1 MAAKATANNGRS
13 QGLGSA
19 FPGAAFPGA
28 AMPNLEPLMQA
39 SNKMLENWVALSTQI
54 LEFNKARIDDSIQ
67 ASRAIASSSSI
78 NEAMDL
84 QANFTRNLVQE
95 YLSEATKIADLS
107 TRTIM
112 DGISAMQKS
121 ATAEPPQNQAAE

>member
-1 MAAKATANNGRS
+1 MAKATATNGRNT
-13 QGLGSA
+13 GL
-19 FPGAAFPGA
+19 GAAFPTA

-39 SNKMLENWVALSTQI
+39 SNRMLESWVALSTQI
-54 LEFNKARIDDSIQ
+54 LEFNKARIDQSIE

-84 QANFTRNLVQE
+84 QAKFTRSMVQE
-95 YLSEATKIADLS
+95 YLSEATKIADMS

-112 DGISAMQKS
+112 DGINAIQKTTS
-121 ATAEPPQNQAAE
+121 ENAPTAQAAE

>member
-1 MAAKATANNGRS
+1 MAAKATANDGRTR
-13 QGLGSA
+13 GLS
-19 FPGAAFPGA
+19 AAFPGA

-39 SNKMLENWVALSTQI
+39 SNKMLESWVALSTQI
-54 LEFNKARIDDSIQ
+54 LEFNKARLDQSIE
-67 ASRAIASSSSI
+67 AGRAIASSSSI

-84 QANFTRNLVQE
+84 QANFTRNMVQE

-121 ATAEPPQNQAAE
+121 ANVERPQSQAAE

>member
-1 MAAKATANNGRS
+1 VLSA
-13 QGLGSA
+13 A

-39 SNKMLENWVALSTQI
+39 SNKMLETWVALSTQI
-54 LEFNKARIDDSIQ
+54 LEFNKARIDQSIE

-84 QANFTRNLVQE
+84 QANFTRNMVQE

-121 ATAEPPQNQAAE
+121 ATVEPPQKQAAE